1 MPSWSQPACPPER
14 VVAVPLVLRRVHADD
29 AGAIAVAVSA
39 SLEHLRPWMPWATP
53 EAADLR
59 SQLVRVAEAD
69 ELWESGTGFIYVM
82 IARDTGPPGP
92 DAPGMVKDPDGEFVG
107 TIGLHRRL
115 ADDVVE
121 IGYWTM
127 AGKTRRG
134 YATAAAQAMTQVA
147 VALPGARRV
156 EIHCDEA
163 NTASAGVPRK
173 LGYRLDHVEN
183 HEKEAPGEQGR
194 RMIWVWDPPEG
205 PRPGDEG
212 TGPGPLGGF
221 QGGRSSRPAGPRAT
235 GSPEGHV
242 ARGGAR

>member
-1 MPSWSQPACPPER
+1 MPAAAERPVPAAPVPRQPACPPER
-14 VVAVPLVLRRVHADD
+14 VAAGPLVLRRVQADD
-29 AGAIAVAVSA
+29 AGAIAVAVGA

-82 IARDTGPPGP
+82 IARDGGPAGP
-92 DAPGMVKDPDGEFVG
+92 VTSGAAVLGPDGEFVG

-115 ADDVVE
+115 ADDAVE
-121 IGYWTM
+121 IGYWIV
-127 AGKTRRG
+127 AAKTRRG
-134 YATAAAQAMTQVA
+134 YATAAARALTQVA
-147 VALPGARRV
+147 LALPGTRQV

-173 LGYRLDHVEN
+173 LGYRLDRVEA
-183 HEKEAPGEQGR
+183 HEREAPGEQGR
-194 RMIWVWDPPEG
+194 RMIWVWDPAE
-205 PRPGDEG
+205 
-212 TGPGPLGGF
+212 
-221 QGGRSSRPAGPRAT
+221 GPRAT
-235 GSPEGHV
+235 GWPARRA